1 MEKFG
6 QSLALS
12 KNLLIAVRQLSGD
25 GLALS
30 VIAARCHCPGC
41 GTQRLLRCRLHP
53 AGRGPNSSSLFPP
66 LAAVV
71 AVAPKGGA
79 SGETV
84 HFAGTAKASPR

>member
-1 MEKFG
+1 MEKTR
-6 QSLALS
+6 QILALT
-12 KNLLIAVRQLSGD
+12 KNLLIAVRRLSGD

-30 VIAARCHCPGC
+30 VSLRSPRPGC
-41 GTQRLLRCRLHP
+41 GSQRLLRCRSHP

-79 SGETV
+79 LGRPG
-84 HFAGTAKASPR
+84 HFLLDA